1 MTHHQQSLF
10 FYFDGLTKSVPA
22 DRDEIMIVE
31 QGMPT
36 FCFKRTNPESSRFGW
51 CRTAGNFYDRREP
64 HYGDQENGWGYCSKD
79 CYLHGRNEQEL
90 SGVLRVVDDVD
101 VCKKFNIVSRHTEL
115 FSVQVLDEDTCEEYL
130 EMSLKSVAHRPKI
143 LCVGKIWSWNV
154 DVWTVIRGK
163 YRKVVNKRRS
173 VNFLK
178 RLHYGVKFAPDG
190 FVASAGTCNGD
201 SGGPL
206 YRVTGPRVFTVTG
219 VVSGGRQGEGKCG
232 KINNPVHYVR

>member
-1 MTHHQQSLF
+1 MTLPPPNCKCIYFFKAFSRQNRPLRRLRICFELTHHQQSLF

-79 CYLHGRNEQEL
+79 CYLHGRNEEL

-101 VCKKFNIVSRHTEL
+101 VCKKFKV
-115 FSVQVLDEDTCEEYL
+115 
-130 EMSLKSVAHRPKI
+130 KS
-143 LCVGKIWSWNV
+143 
-154 DVWTVIRGK
+154 T
-163 YRKVVNKRRS
+163 Y
-173 VNFLK
+173 
-178 RLHYGVKFAPDG
+178 
-190 FVASAGTCNGD
+190 
-201 SGGPL
+201 
-206 YRVTGPRVFTVTG
+206 
-219 VVSGGRQGEGKCG
+219 
-232 KINNPVHYVR
+232 

>member
-1 MTHHQQSLF
+1 MAGATAAKTVTCMGEMNKNCL
-10 FYFDGLTKSVPA
+10 
-22 DRDEIMIVE
+22 
-31 QGMPT
+31 
-36 FCFKRTNPESSRFGW
+36 ESS
-51 CRTAGNFYDRREP
+51 
-64 HYGDQENGWGYCSKD
+64 
-79 CYLHGRNEQEL
+79 EL
-90 SGVLRVVDDVD
+90 WMMLMYV
-101 VCKKFNIVSRHTEL
+101 FNIVCRHTEL
-115 FSVQVLDEDTCEEYL
+115 FSDQVLDEDTCEEYL

-173 VNFLK
+173 ENFLK